1 MNYFYTKKA
10 IKMKFEGMLLSYQMC
25 SFEESEGAPLRVSG
39 ALSRG
44 RTIPGHKVA
53 VLLAEAALLGLSTL
67 PYPINCP
74 SPLAPLLP

>member
-25 SFEESEGAPLRVSG
+25 SFEESKGAPLRVSG

-67 PYPINCP
+67 PHPRDCP